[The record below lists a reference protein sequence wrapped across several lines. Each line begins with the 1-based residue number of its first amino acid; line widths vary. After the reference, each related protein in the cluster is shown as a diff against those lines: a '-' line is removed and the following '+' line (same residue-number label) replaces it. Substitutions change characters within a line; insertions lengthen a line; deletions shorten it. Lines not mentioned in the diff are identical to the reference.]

1 MDKEDVIYM
10 YLKNTY
16 KWNMD
21 GLRDYL
27 TKYSKPERERQ
38 VPYYITYM
46 WGKKKKIQINLFTK
60 QTHRL
65 RKQIYSGGNQLG
77 G

>member
-46 WGKKKKIQINLFTK
+46 WGEKKKRYK
-60 QTHRL
+60 
-65 RKQIYSGGNQLG
+65 
-77 G
+77 